1 MVDKWKAAKEE
12 LNDSEEEE
20 DDSEILDR
28 KRKREIEEWKSRQI
42 ASGEA
47 KDNANFQ
54 PLGGDWREKVKRKR
68 ERAEKSQKKDPE
80 KQQKPDLTKLSANL
94 PSEWQAYWDESTK
107 KSLLWEY
114 EYISNQLDT
123 THYLNLNCF
132 LVSHFLQFLL

>member
-1 MVDKWKAAKEE
+1 LALVTVKRTKKKTVAATSTLRSNKKVSSLVDKWKAAKEE

-94 PSEWQAYWDESTK
+94 PSEWQVLSFTIPLAFD
-107 KSLLWEY
+107 L
-114 EYISNQLDT
+114 
-123 THYLNLNCF
+123 
-132 LVSHFLQFLL
+132 